1 MLADDEECD
10 GEADVSYCRLPDGPD
25 GEWTAGCAPSFG
37 DPNSP

>member
-10 GEADVSYCRLPDGPD
+10 GEADVSYCRLPDGP